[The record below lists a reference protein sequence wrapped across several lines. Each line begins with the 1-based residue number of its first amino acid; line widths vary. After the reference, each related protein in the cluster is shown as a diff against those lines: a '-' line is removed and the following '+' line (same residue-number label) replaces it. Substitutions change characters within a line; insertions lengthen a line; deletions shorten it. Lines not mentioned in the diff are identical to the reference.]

1 MISIEEAKDRYQIK
15 AEKNGINDN
24 LTTDNYRFCLNFNES
39 QNKFLT
45 LHLQQRGV
53 DDVRYIQNFLVLD
66 EKILPKETIENKVNF
81 ELPILKNKQLHY
93 FDFSSARA
101 KAKKGSCQDYI
112 ELIEV
117 RTENLNELLYN
128 EHTKPSFPYRESLCT
143 INSNILSVYVDDFS
157 IDSLLL
163 NYYRY
168 PNQIRLINSENP
180 ESGFDSTKQIEW
192 DDKSLDDIISIM
204 VSNYDINQNSPRF
217 QLQTLRAQK

>member
-1 MISIEEAKDRYQIK
+1 MISIEEAKERYQIK

-24 LTTDNYRFCLNFNES
+24 LTTYNYRFCLNFNES

-53 DDVRYIQNFLVLD
+53 DDVRYIQNFLILD
-66 EKILPKETIENKVNF
+66 KKISPKNKKENKVNF
-81 ELPILKNKQLHY
+81 ELPINY

-101 KAKKGSCQDYI
+101 KAKKGDCQDLI

-117 RTENLNELLYN
+117 RTENLNEVLIN
-128 EHTKPSFPYRESLCT
+128 EYTKPSFNYRESICT
-143 INSNILSVYVDDFS
+143 INSNLLSVYIDDFE
-157 IDSLLL
+157 IKELLL

-168 PNQIRLINSENP
+168 PNQISLVNPENP
-180 ESGFDSTKQIEW
+180 ESGFDLTKQIEW

-217 QLQTLRAQK
+217 QLNTLRAQK